1 MNNLLTFLRLGMD
14 MGANFDNLSMAQKRT
29 ALGNMFDPM
38 EAGRERLRAMTA
50 KQPTMSNTMTATEPT
65 MGNNINPFL
74 LEGLLGAMQQPEV
87 EPLMPVM
94 PQQVLPTQQIPVTP
108 QLNYYRGIL

>member
-50 KQPTMSNTMTATEPT
+50 TQPI
-65 MGNNINPFL
+65 MGNNMNPFL
-74 LEGLLGAMQQPEV
+74 LEGLLCAMQQPEV

>member
-1 MNNLLTFLRLGMD
+1 MNNLLTLLGLGMD

-50 KQPTMSNTMTATEPT
+50 TQPI

-74 LEGLLGAMQQPEV
+74 LEGLLGGIQQPEA

-94 PQQVLPTQQIPVTP
+94 PQQILPTQQIPVIP

>member
-1 MNNLLTFLRLGMD
+1 MNNLLTFLGLGMD

-50 KQPTMSNTMTATEPT
+50 TQPI

-74 LEGLLGAMQQPEV
+74 LEGLLGGIQQPEV

-94 PQQVLPTQQIPVTP
+94 PQQVLPTQQIPVIP

>member
-1 MNNLLTFLRLGMD
+1 MNNLLTLLGLGMD

-50 KQPTMSNTMTATEPT
+50 TQPI

-94 PQQVLPTQQIPVTP
+94 PQQVLPTQQIPVIP

>member
-1 MNNLLTFLRLGMD
+1 MNNLLTLLGLGMD
-14 MGANFDNLSMAQKRT
+14 MGANFDNFSMAQKRT
-29 ALGNMFDPM
+29 ALGNMFDHM

-50 KQPTMSNTMTATEPT
+50 PETTPGE
-65 MGNNINPFL
+65 INPFL
-74 LEGLLGAMQQPEV
+74 LEGLLSGMQQPEV

>member
-1 MNNLLTFLRLGMD
+1 MNNLLTFLGLGMD

-50 KQPTMSNTMTATEPT
+50 TQPI

-74 LEGLLGAMQQPEV
+74 LEGLLGGIQQPEV